1 MRSASPAPLMRT
13 WNRCAN
19 HTPPLMRTWNRCANH
34 TPLIVFLRTDSV
46 APFLSKKNTPGQP
59 GVVFC
64 RLAKAMEHP
73 NPATG
78 ALRICVNN
86 REACVCS
93 ASVPSTSGSVSAMER
108 RLIRALVKEYGWRT
122 TQQGI
127 LKPDHLGWGNL

>member
-1 MRSASPAPLMRT
+1 MRSASPAPL
-13 WNRCAN
+13 
-19 HTPPLMRTWNRCANH
+19 
-34 TPLIVFLRTDSV
+34 IVFLRIDPV
-46 APFLSKKNTPGQP
+46 APFLSKKNTPGHP

-73 NPATG
+73 KTTTG
-78 ALRICVNN
+78 ALRICVNS
-86 REACVCS
+86 REACDTRTF
-93 ASVPSTSGSVSAMER
+93 VPKTTGSVTAMER